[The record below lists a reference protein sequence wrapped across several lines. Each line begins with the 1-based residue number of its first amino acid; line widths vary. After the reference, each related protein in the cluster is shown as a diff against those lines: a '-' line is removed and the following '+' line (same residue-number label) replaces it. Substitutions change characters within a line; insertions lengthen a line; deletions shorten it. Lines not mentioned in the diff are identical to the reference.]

1 MNFEILQRRTI
12 NQGKQDRA
20 DYTNKYHGRYEFEGN
35 AEADDGRHYSSTGGV
50 IEGDDGWRDEW
61 STVTDGGHSG
71 EGDGRRGYRA
81 VADGRRAEAC
91 CDYSAEGVETS
102 MHFSH
107 AYYAEVSQ
115 LIKKQWFDTRL
126 ILCFHFKC
134 FHFIC
139 VSNFISFV

>member
-1 MNFEILQRRTI
+1 MV
-12 NQGKQDRA
+12 A
-20 DYTNKYHGRYEFEGN
+20 
-35 AEADDGRHYSSTGGV
+35 A
-50 IEGDDGWRDEW
+50 
-61 STVTDGGHSG
+61 TVLLVVSLKVMMVGATSGLLLLMVVTCG

-81 VADGRRAEAC
+81 VGDGRRAEAC